1 MRKLIL
7 VVILLSA
14 LCAAAHA
21 VGTQAYLG
29 IFAETSLTK
38 MPGMP
43 TMPDIE
49 LPSGAGD
56 QSGEAAP
63 DLSQLGDLTNN
74 PNMPDLSKL
83 GGKPDASGMPNIMA
97 MMSFGKPQRLLN
109 IRLWSPGIAAPD
121 AFASIVPP
129 AGLKQGEKLDLE
141 LYRPKAET
149 AATGSETAAPD
160 AEKVKPVNFTIKI
173 YWGSSEKVRAG
184 QPKIIK
190 MSDMPVEQK
199 TRMEQEM
206 KKASNGDQY
215 FYKPDW
221 TTAYWP
227 TKKQPG
233 KIDKDASLF
242 GNFALTTNYA
252 GNISIDVPNTV
263 DFMAPIEMSSPDLEK
278 SVSLDSFI
286 PFKWTAIPNALGLHA
301 QIIGMQGKDTLILW
315 YSSEKEPEL
324 AVDWDY
330 LEMAKVLEYVK
341 AGIMMKG
348 TQTEM
353 TVPEAIFKDCDMAMF
368 RMIGYGTG
376 TALPE
381 GQPIPRVQTK
391 TTLSITPLGGKMAK
405 DMLSGLGAPSKET
418 PPGE

>member
-7 VVILLSA
+7 VVILLFA
-14 LCAAAHA
+14 LCVVAHA
-21 VGTQAYLG
+21 VGNQAYLG

-43 TMPDIE
+43 AMPDIE
-49 LPSGAGD
+49 MPPG
-56 QSGEAAP
+56 SGEEGMP
-63 DLSQLGDLTNN
+63 DMSQLGDMANI

-83 GGKPDASGMPNIMA
+83 GGKSTPSGMPDMMA

-121 AFASIVPP
+121 ALASIVPP
-129 AGLKQGEKLDLE
+129 SGLKQGEKLDLE
-141 LYRPKAET
+141 LYRPKAE
-149 AATGSETAAPD
+149 ASASKPDANAPD

-190 MSDMPVEQK
+190 MGDMPVDQK
-199 TRMEQEM
+199 ARMEQEM
-206 KKASNGDQY
+206 KKASTGDQY

-233 KIDKDASLF
+233 KIAKDASLI
-242 GNFALTTNYA
+242 GNFALKTNYT
-252 GNISIDVPNTV
+252 GNISIDVPKNV

-301 QIIGMQGKDTLILW
+301 QITGMQGEDTLVLW
-315 YSSEKEPEL
+315 YSSEKAPEM

-341 AGIMMKG
+341 AGTMMKG
-348 TQTEM
+348 TETSM
-353 TVPEAIFKDCDMAMF
+353 IVPEAIFKDCDMVIF

-391 TTLSITPLGGKMAK
+391 TTLTISPLGGKMMK
-405 DMLSGLGAPSKET
+405 DMMSGMGAPSE
-418 PPGE
+418 GE